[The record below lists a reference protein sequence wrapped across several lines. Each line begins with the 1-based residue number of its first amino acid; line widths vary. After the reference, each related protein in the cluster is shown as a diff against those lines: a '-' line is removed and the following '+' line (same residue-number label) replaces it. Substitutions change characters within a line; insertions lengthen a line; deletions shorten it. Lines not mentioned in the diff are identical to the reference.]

1 MRTLRY
7 ISIGIFALIAF
18 CTLLGCNT
26 HGNVVTKTSAFP
38 KAIERAKKEKR
49 YFIMHSG
56 VDTLAV
62 LSIQVE
68 NKKEFTVHLDKMD
81 SLRTVTLNNPTVLSK
96 KQLHLFMNDSTSYT
110 LDEPHTI
117 AFSKVARME
126 FVE

>member
-1 MRTLRY
+1 MRRLRY
-7 ISIGIFALIAF
+7 ISAGISALIVF
-18 CTLLGCNT
+18 CFLLGCHT
-26 HGNVVTKTSAFP
+26 QGNVVTKTSAFP
-38 KAIERAKKEKR
+38 KVIEKAKKDQR
-49 YFIMHSG
+49 YFILHSG
-56 VDTLAV
+56 VDTLGIT
-62 LSIQVE
+62 SIQVE
-68 NKKEFTVHLDKMD
+68 NRKEFTVHLDKMD